1 VKKFL
6 LFIFSC
12 SFCICSLAQT
22 DTSAPKQDSPLVK
35 KQDSTVVPRRDSAA
49 RDTIL
54 KKARPRPDTT
64 KKVARQQPDSVLRPD
79 SITQPGIPDPK
90 SLAAEGLPKEAET
103 PRIDL
108 QIGELLPGFKP
119 DTLPYISR
127 LSMFQSLLR
136 EHPYFNFFG
145 EPIEMPIQEKKVE
158 RREGIFY
165 FLVVLL
171 IYFGFIRLLF
181 GKYIDNL
188 TSLFFRVTMR
198 QQQIRDQLLQSPL
211 PSLFLNLLY
220 FITGGFFLSLVVT
233 HYNIVPMMNK
243 WILFGWCS
251 ALLMVIYSGKFI
263 VLKLTGWIFNV
274 SDATNMYI
282 FIVFLVNKMIGI
294 FLLPVLVVMAF
305 AGPLLFQV
313 VLTLA
318 FFVLVILFIYRFIIS
333 YNPIRNEI
341 KLNRFHFFIYLCA
354 FEIAP
359 LLLIYKVLLIFVEK
373 SY

>member
-1 VKKFL
+1 MKKFL
-6 LFIFSC
+6 LFIFCC
-12 SFCICSLAQT
+12 SICFCSLGQT
-22 DTSAPKQDSPLVK
+22 DTTAPKQDSPVVK
-35 KQDSTVVPRRDSAA
+35 KQDTIVAPRPDSAA
-49 RDTIL
+49 RDTTTR
-54 KKARPRPDTT
+54 KARPRIDTT
-64 KKVARQQPDSVLRPD
+64 RKAELPPPDSASQPDSIAPPA
-79 SITQPGIPDPK
+79 TPNPK
-90 SLAAEGLPKEAET
+90 PET
-103 PRIDL
+103 L
-108 QIGELLPGFKP
+108 QVNLQAGELLPGFKP
-119 DTLPYISR
+119 DTLAHITR
-127 LSMFQSLLR
+127 LAMFQSLLR

-145 EPIEMPIQEKKVE
+145 EPIEMPVQEKKTE
-158 RREGIFY
+158 GRESIFY
-165 FLVVLL
+165 FLVTLL
-171 IYFGFIRLLF
+171 IYFGFIRLFF
-181 GKYIDNL
+181 GKYLDNL
-188 TSLFFRVTMR
+188 ISLFFRVTMR

-233 HYNIVPMMNK
+233 HYNIVPLMNK
-243 WILFGWCS
+243 WILFGWC
-251 ALLMVIYSGKFI
+251 AAVLMVIYAGKFV

-313 VLTLA
+313 VMTLA

>member
-6 LFIFSC
+6 LFIFCC
-12 SFCICSLAQT
+12 SICICSLAQS
-22 DTSAPKQDSPLVK
+22 DTIPPKQDSPLVK
-35 KQDSTVVPRRDSAA
+35 KQDSTVAPRPDSAA
-49 RDTIL
+49 RDTTAR
-54 KKARPRPDTT
+54 KPRPRPDTT
-64 KKVARQQPDSVLRPD
+64 KKVALRQADSVLRPD
-79 SITQPGIPDPK
+79 SIVQPATPNPK
-90 SLAAEGLPKEAET
+90 PET
-103 PRIDL
+103 LQVDL
-108 QIGELLPGFKP
+108 QVGELLPYFKP
-119 DTLPYISR
+119 DTLPHIAR
-127 LSMFQSLLR
+127 LSMFQSLLH

-171 IYFGFIRLLF
+171 IYFGFIRLIF
-181 GKYIDNL
+181 GKYLDNL
-188 TSLFFRVTMR
+188 ISLFFRVTMR

-243 WILFGWCS
+243 WILFGWCA
-251 ALLMVIYSGKFI
+251 ALLMLIYSGKFI

-359 LLLIYKVLLIFVEK
+359 LLLIYKVLLIFVER

>member
-6 LFIFSC
+6 LFIFCC
-12 SFCICSLAQT
+12 SICICSLAQS
-22 DTSAPKQDSPLVK
+22 DSSAPKQDTPVVK
-35 KQDSTVVPRRDSAA
+35 KQDSTVAPRPDSAA
-49 RDTIL
+49 RDTTAR
-54 KKARPRPDTT
+54 KAKPRPDTT
-64 KKVARQQPDSVLRPD
+64 KKVAPSQPDSVLRPD
-79 SITQPGIPDPK
+79 SITQPATPNPK
-90 SLAAEGLPKEAET
+90 PEISNPKT
-103 PRIDL
+103 DL
-108 QIGELLPGFKP
+108 QVGELLPGFKP
-119 DTLPYISR
+119 DTLPYLSR
-127 LSMFQSLLR
+127 LLLFQSLLR
-136 EHPYFNFFG
+136 NHPYFNFFG

-171 IYFGFIRLLF
+171 IYFGFIRLIF
-181 GKYIDNL
+181 GKYLDNL
-188 TSLFFRVTMR
+188 ISLFFRVTMR

-243 WILFGWCS
+243 WILFGWC
-251 ALLMVIYSGKFI
+251 AAVLMVIYAGKFI